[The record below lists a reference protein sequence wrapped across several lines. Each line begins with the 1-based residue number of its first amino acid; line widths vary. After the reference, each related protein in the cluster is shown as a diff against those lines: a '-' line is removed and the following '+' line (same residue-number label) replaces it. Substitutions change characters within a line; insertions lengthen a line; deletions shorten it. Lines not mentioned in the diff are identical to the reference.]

1 MRKFSLAIAWNW
13 EYDDDFVALIRAE
26 AAELGLRTCVVTPRN
41 LKATLSALSKDQL
54 EVDVL
59 FDRASDADDDFIPL
73 VKNFERQGVHVFNVH
88 EFVEHACDKATMH
101 LELLS
106 VGLNLPYT
114 IIITPYNVEK
124 EPALTLSSLE
134 HLGRPFIIK
143 PANTTGGGIGV
154 VMGAESLK
162 EVFHAR
168 QHNKDDKYLLQETI
182 IPATIEGKRAW
193 FRVIYAFGEVMLCWW
208 DDRTHLYQ
216 VVTRDEEKRYGLGEL
231 RKIIETIRSVCK
243 LDFFSSEIALTA
255 PCEIAI
261 TAEGKYV
268 VIDYVNEIC
277 DMRLQSRH
285 VDGVPDAIVE
295 RIAQLIASTAAA
307 KSAERNPVQ
316 QSKEHLVKLKALKQ
330 EPGPKRRTNLSA
342 KAG

>member
-1 MRKFSLAIAWNW
+1 MRNFSLAIAWNW

-26 AAELGLRTCVVTPRN
+26 AAELGIRTCSITPRN
-41 LKATLSALSKDQL
+41 LRANLSALSKDQL
-54 EVDVL
+54 KVDVF

-73 VKNFERQGVHVFNVH
+73 VKHFERKGVHVFNVH
-88 EFVEHACDKATMH
+88 EFVEHARDKATMH

-114 IIITPYNVEK
+114 IIISPYNVEK

-154 VMGAESLK
+154 VMGAESLR

-182 IPATIEGKRAW
+182 IPATIEGRRAW
-193 FRVIYAFGEVMLCWW
+193 FRVIHAFGDVILCWW
-208 DDRTHLYQ
+208 DDQTHLYH
-216 VVTRDEEKRYGLGEL
+216 VVTREEEQRYGLGEL

-243 LDFFSSEIALTA
+243 LDFFSSEIA
-255 PCEIAI
+255 I
-261 TAEGKYV
+261 TAEGKHV

-285 VDGVPDAIVE
+285 VDGVPDAVVE
-295 RIAQLIASTAAA
+295 RIAQLIASSAAA
-307 KSAERNPVQ
+307 KSAERNPVPPLKE
-316 QSKEHLVKLKALKQ
+316 QSVRQRTLKQ
-330 EPGPKRRTNLSA
+330 EPGPLRRANISA